1 MHQSDSTKENQL
13 SLPLKALL
21 IFLHRWLGVAMC
33 LIFFLWFASGIVMI
47 FVQYPQFTENESL
60 DNSVAIEFSRI
71 NLSPS
76 EALGRASVTEMP
88 GNMSL
93 VNVIG
98 RPAYQFISP
107 SRGYTTVFADDG
119 SFLRGV
125 SEAQAMTAVEKSNFH
140 DSVQ

>member
-1 MHQSDSTKENQL
+1 MFNIL
-13 SLPLKALL
+13 NLL
-21 IFLHRWLGVAMC
+21 R
-33 LIFFLWFASGIVMI
+33 
-47 FVQYPQFTENESL
+47 NESL
-60 DNSVAIEFSRI
+60 IILRLLSFSRI

-88 GNMSL
+88 RNLSL
-93 VNVIG
+93 VSVFG

-140 DSVQ
+140 DGQSTPEYGGVVNVDQWTISVQSGSSPSSDKSQ

>member
-1 MHQSDSTKENQL
+1 MHQSDSSKTNQL
-13 SLPLKALL
+13 SFSLKVLL

-33 LIFFLWFASGIVMI
+33 LVFLLWFASGIVMI

-88 GNMSL
+88 RNMSL
-93 VNVIG
+93 VN
-98 RPAYQFISP
+98 
-107 SRGYTTVFADDG
+107 T
-119 SFLRGV
+119 
-125 SEAQAMTAVEKSNFH
+125 SNIRF
-140 DSVQ
+140 S

>member
-1 MHQSDSTKENQL
+1 MYQSEPTQAKQFSF
-13 SLPLKALL
+13 SLKALL

-33 LIFFLWFASGIVMI
+33 LVFLLWFVSGIVMI

-93 VNVIG
+93 VNVVG

-119 SFLRGV
+119 SFLREV
-125 SEAQAMTAVEKSNFH
+125 
-140 DSVQ
+140 